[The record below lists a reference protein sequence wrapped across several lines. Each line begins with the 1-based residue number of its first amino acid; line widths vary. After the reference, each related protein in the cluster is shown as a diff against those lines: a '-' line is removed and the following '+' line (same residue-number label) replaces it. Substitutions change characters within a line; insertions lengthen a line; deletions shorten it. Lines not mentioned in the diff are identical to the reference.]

1 MILCQ
6 DLQSLQEVSVAK
18 SLEDRFEEYGEVI
31 GAALAHADRRLPAQW
46 YLRGLMLPGG
56 RKSVEP
62 MAARVQPH
70 NVRSAHQSMHH
81 LVADADWSDT
91 GLLAAVTAQVLP
103 TLLKKQAQ
111 CHWIVDDTGFA
122 KKGTHSVGVGRQ
134 YCGRLGKTDNCQVAV
149 SLSIANEHGSLP
161 VAYRLYLP
169 QDWASDAARRKRA
182 GVPQEI
188 EFETKNAIALGQIEQ
203 ALAAGLPAG
212 VVLADAAYG
221 TEADW
226 RDQLSKWG
234 LQYAVGVREHT
245 RVWHGR
251 RRPAP
256 MPAPSPRGGRPR
268 TRLVVDERH
277 APLTVLELAQSLPA
291 RHWRSVT
298 WRTGSNAPLRSRF
311 AALRVRAANERR
323 DRPEEWLLV
332 EWPTR
337 EPKPV
342 HYWLCTLP
350 ATTSLKSLVNTAMGR
365 WRIERDYQELK
376 SELGLHHYEGRN
388 WRGFHHHASLCIAAY
403 GFLMRERL
411 RSKKNSAQLKAPAIP
426 RGFRP
431 RGSGPDAAA
440 RTELHRNH
448 GLQSRPAHRAAP
460 VEVSLLRHP
469 LPSAEPT
476 LLTQ

>member
-1 MILCQ
+1 MR
-6 DLQSLQEVSVAK
+6 K
-18 SLEDRFEEYGEVI
+18 NLESRFEEYGQVI
-31 GAALAHADRRLPAQW
+31 GAALAHADRRMPAQW

-81 LVADADWSDT
+81 LVADAPWSDQ

-103 TLLKKQAQ
+103 SVLKRGLP
-111 CHWIVDDTGFA
+111 CHWIIDDTGFA

-149 SLSIANEHGSLP
+149 SLSIANEQGSLP

-169 QDWASDAARRKRA
+169 QDWASDKARRKRA
-182 GVPQEI
+182 GVPTEI
-188 EFETKNAIALGQIEQ
+188 KFRTKGAIALEQIRQ
-203 ALAAGLPAG
+203 ALAAGLPPG

-221 TEADW
+221 TEAAW
-226 RDQLSKWG
+226 RHQLSEWG
-234 LQYAVGVREHT
+234 LTYAVGVRENT
-245 RVWHGR
+245 TVWYGLAQ
-251 RRPAP
+251 PAP
-256 MPAPSPRGGRPR
+256 MPRPPARGGRPR
-268 TRLVVDERH
+268 TRLMVNARH
-277 APLTVLELAQSLPA
+277 PPMSVWEVAKRLPA
-291 RHWRSVT
+291 ASFRMLSWREGTNS
-298 WRTGSNAPLRSRF
+298 PLRSRF
-311 AALRVRAANERR
+311 CALRVRAAHDLRERAQ
-323 DRPEEWLLV
+323 EWLLI
-332 EWPTR
+332 EWPKS

-350 ATTSLKSLVNTAMGR
+350 AETPMKSLVATVMGR

-411 RSKKNSAQLKAPAIP
+411 RSKKNSARFKTPAIP
-426 RGFRP
+426 TGLRP
-431 RGSGPDAAA
+431 RGSRTDAAP
-440 RTELHRNH
+440 RPQLDCDT
-448 GLQSRPAHRAAP
+448 GLQSRPTDRQRSAA
-460 VEVSLLRHP
+460 VSVLRQKRTP
-469 LPSAEPT
+469 APS